1 MINQNKDN
9 ELTEG
14 EDFILPQKAINALQ
28 KTPLKTRL
36 LL

>member
-14 EDFILPQKAINALQ
+14 EDFFLPQKAINALQ
-28 KTPLKTRL
+28 KNTT
-36 LL
+36 